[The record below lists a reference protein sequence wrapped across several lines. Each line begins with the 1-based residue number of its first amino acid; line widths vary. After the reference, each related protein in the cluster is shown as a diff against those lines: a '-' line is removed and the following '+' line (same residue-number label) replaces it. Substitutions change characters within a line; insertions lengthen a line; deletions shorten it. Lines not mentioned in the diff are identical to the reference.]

1 MVIWPKKNSKM
12 GAAAGSR
19 RKSSPPWEVE
29 RGLRAGPPDGARPL
43 PTAPELSR
51 RLPRPPGGSRRRP
64 TAPEVSRRLP
74 RAPDGSRRAWG
85 RREPSGARPAR
96 LPGRPPFLGAP
107 PARHGFVPLLS
118 SAAFRVVL
126 FVSRR
131 EATGEH
137 TDPACRAAGRG
148 GGSALGTGRRRP
160 PPAPASLRERRAGP
174 LRVWGPVS
182 HSAART
188 GAAPRPAML
197 RSPHGDSLGP
207 RRRRP
212 HRRGAAVSVARA
224 APSAGRRSAFRP
236 TCGRRPSPESYF
248 LCERIFAPETLGA
261 ASITDRG
268 HPRSRRPSP
277 PPAAAPEDPTQVAV
291 PAPWGAAAACRASC
305 RSHTRTRRSP
315 LSPVCG

>member
-29 RGLRAGPPDGARPL
+29 RGLRAGPSDGARPL
-43 PTAPELSR
+43 PMAPGGPRGLPAAPE
-51 RLPRPPGGSRRRP
+51 G
-64 TAPEVSRRLP
+64 SRRLP
-74 RAPDGSRRAWG
+74 RAPGGPGDAGSRAARGLRGCRGGRPFSERPRLVTASSLSCPLRPFVWFCLSADG
-85 RREPSGARPAR
+85 RRPGSTPTLPA
-96 LPGRPPFLGAP
+96 GQ
-107 PARHGFVPLLS
+107 
-118 SAAFRVVL
+118 
-126 FVSRR
+126 
-131 EATGEH
+131 
-137 TDPACRAAGRG
+137 RG
-148 GGSALGTGRRRP
+148 GAGDQPWAP
-160 PPAPASLRERRAGP
+160 AAAAPHPAPASPRERRAGP

-197 RSPHGDSLGP
+197 RSPHGDSPGP
-207 RRRRP
+207 RRRHP

-236 TCGRRPSPESYF
+236 TCGRRPF

-291 PAPWGAAAACRASC
+291 PAP
-305 RSHTRTRRSP
+305 
-315 LSPVCG
+315 